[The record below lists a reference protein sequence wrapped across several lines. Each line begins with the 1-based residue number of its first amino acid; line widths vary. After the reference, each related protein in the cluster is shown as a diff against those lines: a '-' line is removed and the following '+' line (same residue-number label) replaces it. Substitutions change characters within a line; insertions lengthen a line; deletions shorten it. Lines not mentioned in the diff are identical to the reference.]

1 VSEVASSSTAELL
14 QHFHDVLAAH
24 FGDLRDARAE
34 LEPSSPVF
42 ALEHDLSTE
51 SLELLNGAVREA
63 IKNHFLT
70 RYHKTWLPFVVY
82 AAEMGYRYEGD
93 EYWTTFSSLTPR
105 WTSQERSTIRDWFV
119 RFHTQYGGARPT
131 GAWANQFTIIAW
143 PITHAVLPV
152 DLQRQLAKLLYEFRT
167 GLTSALLNDPD
178 ELGVRLATRAGWY
191 SSRFRNFCQNSRL
204 VGQVAAA
211 LLSGDDGES
220 PYLVKS
226 TLDRLIAGLSHERQV
241 RYWLTSA
248 QRAANRVRASGFSKP
263 PTSGNRSP
271 SSTERLPRATD
282 PRLFLR
288 RLDDSWC
295 AYAELPDM
303 TPLSERLPH
312 VYDELRTKRA
322 RVNGGRRPVPTGG
335 LVYGGQEVRFDTWP
349 DSTKPFVQL
358 ERGTDAVN
366 ALIADQAVM
375 SAGPWWV
382 FRQQATGAA
391 VEVKGRFLRP
401 GVRYVLVGSADR
413 EPPGVSWCT
422 PTTLAVE
429 GAKAWRL
436 DVPDPL
442 PDVDA
447 QALLAHGLSSLAT
460 VAIRP
465 VGLVASAWDGEGAVE
480 SLAGEPAILG
490 IRAEVAPQ
498 RCLVT
503 IDGDPHFVPWPAGQ
517 SELILSL
524 DSLDVG
530 SHFAAATLIGE
541 ENKELT
547 RGDLVITIRD
557 PQVRPENATVGE
569 GIRLLAS
576 PARPT
581 LTELWDERATVT
593 VHGPPETN
601 AEMFVALLDEGRLE
615 LGSVRRKVTLP
626 IDEDVWTALA
636 RGIRSENAFKAHYDD
651 AQWCVVTVQRDGVGV
666 ASLSCERGFQPLR
679 WRFRKE
685 HDGSYVARLHDQT
698 DGEKTTV
705 EFFHVEQPLAATNC
719 EQGMDIPLPPRGG
732 LLRATADGVST
743 AVLAPT
749 HPNQVFA
756 LGSICPHVPYGD
768 RSTAGIMRLADAH
781 WLWMS
786 ADLPADLFAVSQ
798 QQVALGA
805 ITRATSMLLSGGHWA
820 SIERKLATADAEWV
834 LDHLDDMEHAIGVSP
849 AHIALAKQ
857 ISLNLYDWSAP
868 EKILPGFAEVIA
880 PALRESGIEDPSA
893 PRFLLTMAGRLGYIT
908 QQWSA
913 PDHNFLLNR
922 IKLSPVLLRAA
933 RYAVIGSR
941 AYAEP
946 DEAQRGF

>member
-1 VSEVASSSTAELL
+1 MSRVASSSTVDLL
-14 QHFHDVLAAH
+14 QHFHEVLSAH
-24 FGDLRDARAE
+24 FGDLRDARAQ
-34 LEPSSPVF
+34 LEPTSPVF
-42 ALEHDLSTE
+42 ALEHDLTDQD
-51 SLELLNGAVREA
+51 LELLKSAVRDA
-63 IKNHFLT
+63 IKSHFLT

-93 EYWTTFSSLTPR
+93 EYWVTFSSLTPR
-105 WTSQERSTIRDWFV
+105 WTSQERSTVRDWFL
-119 RFHTQYGGARPT
+119 RFHNEFGGARPT

-167 GLTSALLNDPD
+167 GLTSTLLSDPD
-178 ELGVRLATRAGWY
+178 ELGVRLAARAGWY
-191 SSRFRNFCQNSRL
+191 SARFRVFCQNTQL

-226 TLDRLIAGLSHERQV
+226 TLDRLIAGLSHERQG
-241 RYWLTSA
+241 RHWLNSA
-248 QRAANRVRASGFSKP
+248 QHAANRVRASGFSKP
-263 PTSGNRSP
+263 APSGNRSP
-271 SSTERLPRATD
+271 SNTERLPRATD

-288 RLDDSWC
+288 RLDGCWY

-312 VYDELRTKRA
+312 VYDELRTSRA

-349 DSTKPFVQL
+349 DPGKPFVQL
-358 ERGTDAVN
+358 ERGTDSVN
-366 ALIADQAVM
+366 ALIADQAVI
-375 SAGPWWV
+375 SGGPWWV
-382 FRQQATGAA
+382 FRQQTSGAA

-401 GVRYVLVGSADR
+401 GVRYVLVGSGDR
-413 EPPGVSWCT
+413 EPPGVPWCT
-422 PTTLAVE
+422 RTTLAVR
-429 GAKAWRL
+429 GATAWRL

-480 SLAGEPAILG
+480 TLAGEPAIVG

-503 IDGDPHFVPWPAGQ
+503 IDGDPHLVPWSAGE

-524 DSLDVG
+524 ESLEVG
-530 SHFAAATLIGE
+530 SHFVAATLIGE

-547 RGDLVITIRD
+547 RGDLAITIRD

-569 GIRLLAS
+569 GIRMLTS

-593 VHGPPETN
+593 VHGPPDMIAETV
-601 AEMFVALLDEGRLE
+601 VALLDESRVE

-626 IDEDVWTALA
+626 IDEDEWTGLA
-636 RGIRSENAFKAHYDD
+636 RGIRSEHAFKTHYDD
-651 AQWCVVTVQRDGVGV
+651 AQWCVVTVQRDGIGM
-666 ASLSCERGFQPLR
+666 ASLSCERDFQPLR

-698 DGEKTTV
+698 DGEKTKV
-705 EFFHVEQPLAATNC
+705 EFFDVEQPLAATHC
-719 EQGMDIPLPPRGG
+719 EQGADIPLPPRGG
-732 LLRATADGVST
+732 LLRATAEGVT
-743 AVLAPT
+743 TVVLAPT
-749 HPNQVFA
+749 QPNQVFA
-756 LGSICPHVPYGD
+756 LGSVTPHVPYGD
-768 RSTAGIMRLADAH
+768 RSNEGITRLADAH

-786 ADLPADLFAVSQ
+786 ADLPADPFAVSQ
-798 QQVALGA
+798 QQVALDA
-805 ITRATSMLLSGGHWA
+805 ITRATSMLVCGTHWA
-820 SIERKLATADAEWV
+820 SIERQLATADAEWV
-834 LDHLDDMEHAIGVSP
+834 LDHLDDMEHGIGVSP
-849 AHIALAKQ
+849 AHVALAKRV
-857 ISLNLYDWSAP
+857 SMNLYGWSVP
-868 EKILPGFAEVIA
+868 EKLLPGFAEVIA
-880 PALRESGIEDPSA
+880 PTLRESGIEDPSA

-913 PDHNFLLNR
+913 PAHNFLLDR